1 METNGLVHIKISF
14 QISVGKSKY
23 THFLGEK
30 VAVKVQIPKA
40 ERLMTGDLKN
50 LRRLAEYLQ
59 KTEFKFDLLSSIVEL
74 QKQIVNEFDFNL
86 EARNM
91 DIIRKSLQRSVSE
104 VVVPRSIFSTKRLLI
119 MTFLEGQNLGRTKE
133 FRDKAF
139 HGNIMSKL
147 LKQRYAVKILDI
159 LAKAWGEQI
168 FNLNMFNADPHPGKI
183 LSISYH

>member
-1 METNGLVHIKISF
+1 MLFINC
-14 QISVGKSKY
+14 
-23 THFLGEK
+23 LGEK

-40 ERLMTGDLKN
+40 ERLMNGDLKN

-104 VVVPRSIFSTKRLLI
+104 VIVPRSILSTKRLLV
-119 MTFLEGQNLGRTKE
+119 MTFIEGQNLGRIRE
-133 FRDKAF
+133 FRDKSF
-139 HGNIMSKL
+139 YGNNMPKI
-147 LKQRYAVKILDI
+147 LKQRYAVKILDV

-168 FNLNMFNADPHPGKI
+168 FNLNMFNADPHPGKPF
-183 LSISYH
+183 